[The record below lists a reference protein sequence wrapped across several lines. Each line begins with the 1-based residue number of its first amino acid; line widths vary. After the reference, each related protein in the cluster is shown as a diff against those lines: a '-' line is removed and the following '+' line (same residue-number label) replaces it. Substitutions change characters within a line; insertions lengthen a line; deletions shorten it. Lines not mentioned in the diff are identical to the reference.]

1 MLLNNLIN
9 INVTAVGGAVIET
22 SGTVN
27 AMQLSTVNPHK
38 SKKNYLLMKLYTCIF
53 FVDIPSGS
61 LN

>member
-1 MLLNNLIN
+1 MLLINLIN

-27 AMQLSTVNPHK
+27 KMQLSTVNPHK
-38 SKKNYLLMKLYTCIF
+38 SKKNYLLMKLTCIF
-53 FVDIPSGS
+53 VVDIPSGS

>member
-1 MLLNNLIN
+1 MLLINLIN

-38 SKKNYLLMKLYTCIF
+38 SKKNYLLMKLTCIF

>member
-22 SGTVN
+22 SGIVN

-38 SKKNYLLMKLYTCIF
+38 SKKNYLFMKLTCIF
-53 FVDIPSGS
+53 LGVDF
-61 LN
+61 

>member
-1 MLLNNLIN
+1 MLLINLIN

-27 AMQLSTVNPHK
+27 KMQLSTVNPHK
-38 SKKNYLLMKLYTCIF
+38 SKKNYLLMKLTCIF
-53 FVDIPSGS
+53 FEDIPSGS